1 MTQRLAWID
10 NLKAYGIILVVIGHS
25 IVLSADY
32 AYTGL
37 LMKLIYSFHMPL
49 FFFISGFLFRGK
61 GTGNYFYKKW
71 MTLLVPYF
79 VFQII
84 SVVFI
89 NSFYYV
95 TTGQLERDPL
105 STLLSI
111 FYLNGSVGW
120 NAPLWFLVVL
130 FILDVLYYF
139 FSKWSQRAG
148 IQMAIVLLS
157 CVVGWLLSETGIKFP
172 FGLQIV
178 FSCFLFY
185 YLGNMTKKYKVLKLL
200 SRNLGVYMLTIMLAG
215 SFLIGSMFWLNGPRL
230 VSMYDNY
237 FGTNYMIFLLTALSG
252 IVFSALL
259 FQMVQETGIFTIFGK
274 EAIILLGT
282 QYFVL
287 LGFDTVCRMI
297 GIYSPAVYYL
307 IIKVIFIVA
316 GYMMSLY
323 IWAKIRSRR
332 EVVMK

>member
-1 MTQRLAWID
+1 
-10 NLKAYGIILVVIGHS
+10 
-25 IVLSADY
+25 
-32 AYTGL
+32 
-37 LMKLIYSFHMPL
+37 
-49 FFFISGFLFRGK
+49 
-61 GTGNYFYKKW
+61 

-139 FSKWSQRAG
+139 FSKWSKRAG
-148 IQMAIVLLS
+148 IQMLLVLLS
-157 CVVGWLLSETGIKFP
+157 CIVGWLLSETGIKFP

-200 SRNLGVYMLTIMLAG
+200 SRNLGVYTLIVTLAG
-215 SFLIGSMFWLNGPRL
+215 SFLVGSMFWLNGSRL

-237 FGTNYMIFLLTALSG
+237 FGTNYVLFVLTALSG
-252 IVFSALL
+252 IVFSVLL

-297 GIYSPAVYYL
+297 GIYSPVVYYL
-307 IIKVIFIVA
+307 IIKVVFIVA

-323 IWAKIRSRR
+323 IWERIRSRR

>member
-1 MTQRLAWID
+1 MNQRLIWID
-10 NLKAYGIILVVIGHS
+10 NLKAYGIILVVIGHCV
-25 IVLSADY
+25 VLSADY
-32 AYTGL
+32 PYTGL

-61 GTGNYFYKKW
+61 GTGKYFYKKW
-71 MTLLVPYF
+71 KTLLVPYF
-79 VFQII
+79 IFQVI
-84 SVVFI
+84 SVLFI

-95 TTGQLERDPL
+95 TAGQLERDPL
-105 STLLSI
+105 STLLSV
-111 FYLNGSVGW
+111 FYLNGNVGW

-139 FSKWSQRAG
+139 FSKWSERTG
-148 IQMAIVLLS
+148 IQMALVLLS

-185 YLGNMTKKYKVLKLL
+185 YLGNMTKKYNVLKLL
-200 SRNLGVYMLTIMLAG
+200 SRSLVVYMLLLTLAG

-237 FGTNYMIFLLTALSG
+237 FGTNYILFVLTALSG
-252 IVFSALL
+252 IVFSVLL
-259 FQMVQETGIFTIFGK
+259 FQMVQKVGVFTVFGK
-274 EAIILLGT
+274 EAIILIGT

-287 LGFDTVCRMI
+287 LGFDGVCRVI
-297 GIYSPAVYYL
+297 GIYSPDVYYL
-307 IIKVIFIVA
+307 IIKVIAILA
-316 GYMMSLY
+316 GYVMSLY
-323 IWAKIRSRR
+323 VWEKIRLKR
-332 EVVMK
+332 EVVIE